1 MYSSRSIP
9 IITILSFSMLAAAQN
24 TNTRQEDLVE
34 PATPAQPAVQSQAAS
49 DYEQRLNDALRQDRD
64 VWGEQLIAQGGAT
77 FDNIKDYLQPLF
89 YSTGLTNT
97 SLGVHNILFARSGG
111 EPPYIVALADGSRLA
126 ADVYQSENDIEFFV
140 GAGEERYGSAL
151 DRLEGPALGGGY
163 YPILK
168 TAYTN
173 SAGARY
179 EQESFASPVL
189 DGNRFMAF
197 VRFSSLDNHARVR
210 LQLGTC
216 DKTSLAVSR
225 DSERLEF
232 ILDRPLYLAWSPK
245 DPLPEA
251 FRLNEQAYESAKRDW
266 KQYWDN
272 ALARGILFNVPEP
285 IVMDCQR
292 NHLIQNLM
300 LRWRYSLGSV
310 VYHDSYY
317 QPESSDAM
325 SLLAM
330 YGFAL
335 EARNGLAKLV
345 GLSKGEQYYSNWE
358 RGEKLSHG
366 AEYFYLT
373 RDTDF
378 IQKLTPQYEEICRT
392 IKAQIRKDPNG
403 LLEKQRHCGDIET
416 VSYCTFHQSVCWR
429 GIRDMA
435 RIWKMTGR
443 DDLAAEFGPAAES
456 LRKAILKAVDASST
470 RLPDGTLF
478 VPSMLLESSE
488 PVYAPITETRIG
500 SYWNL
505 CMPYAFATGLWP
517 FDSDDAAGIVGFM
530 HNHGATLL
538 GLLRFN
544 YYPTPIGAFHEN
556 GLPGYSTTGYDNV
569 YLPSY
574 QRLLAQRDEADRLV
588 LSFYGKL
595 AHGQTRGTFV
605 SGEGDTVGVWPGL
618 DRRTFYGAVCS
629 ANNAAFLLPLRL
641 MLIRESFN
649 SETGEPNGL
658 YLAHATPRHWLENG
672 KKIAVKDAPTCFG
685 PLSYEI
691 VSRLNKGRI
700 NVKLDLPNRNPIPKL
715 HLRLRAPGN
724 RTIQSATLNGK
735 PFPAFDPQTGTLDLA
750 NQRGKVELEVKFS

>member
-1 MYSSRSIP
+1 
-9 IITILSFSMLAAAQN
+9 A
-24 TNTRQEDLVE
+24 
-34 PATPAQPAVQSQAAS
+34 
-49 DYEQRLNDALRQDRD
+49 
-64 VWGEQLIAQGGAT
+64 
-77 FDNIKDYLQPLF
+77 
-89 YSTGLTNT
+89 
-97 SLGVHNILFARSGG
+97 HSGG
-111 EPPYIVALADGSRLA
+111 EPPYIIAVADGSRIA
-126 ADVYQSENDIEFFV
+126 ADVYQSDNDIEFFV
-140 GAGEERYGSAL
+140 GSGEERYGSAL
-151 DRLEGPALGGGY
+151 DRLEGPSLEGGY

-168 TAYTN
+168 AAYTD

-179 EQESFASPVL
+179 EQESFASWVS
-189 DGNRFMAF
+189 DKDEFVAF
-197 VRFSSLDNHARVR
+197 VRFSSLDDDARVR
-210 LQLGTC
+210 LQLGKC
-216 DKTSLAVSR
+216 DKTSLKVSR
-225 DSERLEF
+225 DSEGLEF
-232 ILDRPLYLAWSPK
+232 ILDTPLYVAWSPK
-245 DPLPEA
+245 DPLPDTL
-251 FRLNEQAYESAKRDW
+251 RLDEQAYESAKRDW

-272 ALARGILFNVPEP
+272 ALARGAQFDVPEP
-285 IVMDCQR
+285 LVMDCQR
-292 NHLIQNLM
+292 NLLIQNLM

-310 VYHDSYY
+310 VYHDSYF

-325 SLLAM
+325 SLLAL
-330 YGFAL
+330 YGYAP
-335 EARNGLAKLV
+335 EAQDGLTKLSR
-345 GLSKGEQYYSNWE
+345 LSKGEQYYSNWE

-392 IKAQIRKDPNG
+392 LKAQMEKDPNG
-403 LLEKQRHCGDIET
+403 LLERQRHCGDIET

-429 GIRDMA
+429 GMRDIA
-435 RIWKMTGR
+435 HIWNLTGR
-443 DDLAAEFGPAAES
+443 DDLASEFAPAAES

-478 VPSMLLESSE
+478 VPSMLLEPSE

-544 YYPTPIGAFHEN
+544 YYPTPIGAHEN

-629 ANNAAFLLPLRL
+629 ANNVAFLLPLRL
-641 MLIRESFN
+641 MLIRESFAT
-649 SETGEPNGL
+649 ETGEPNGL
-658 YLAHATPRHWLENG
+658 YLAHATPRQWLEDG
-672 KKIAVKDAPTCFG
+672 KKISVKEAPTCFG

-691 VSRLNKGRI
+691 ASHLNKGRI
-700 NVKLDLPNRNPIPKL
+700 DIKLDVPDRNPIPKL
-715 HLRLRAPGN
+715 HLRLRTPGN
-724 RTIQSATLNGK
+724 RTIQSATLNNK
-735 PFPAFDPQTGTLDLA
+735 PFTSFDPKTETLDLS
-750 NQRGKVELEVKFS
+750 NQPGQLGLKVEFS